1 MKKTILPLLLFTF
14 ILGLN
19 GVQTTSHINESAVD
33 VFENKTNINIRKLE
47 SPSTTND
54 EVAYSK
60 MYTQYAKKD
69 NKYYLRFAT
78 AIKGDVNSIN
88 FVREIDGL
96 PNKDKECTTLYK
108 GISANNKTLYYDGTN
123 AVEEASDLTKDYYWA
138 CYTIQFK
145 DDTYLDRDITLSM
158 YINNQATSIAS
169 KTTTLKFETQVGVVS
184 KFEVTKNLDYT
195 YLVGEDANL
204 NDIVFSTIDL
214 NGNKVED
221 IDHDK
226 ITFYENNQEVDTK
239 NLVYTD
245 EGSHTLTAKYKEY
258 STDFT
263 FTVAKNIFE
272 VEAENIYNKDLSPK
286 EKNVNYVERINY
298 KDGTSLKP
306 MIYRAKKDGDTDYAL
321 YNKIDARNS
330 SGQAY
335 LGEAQKNNILRVH
348 IYSGVERV
356 VKAYM
361 TASSAAIEKDT
372 ASWVPIK
379 MFDMELAETI
389 ESYGNGEK
397 LTFDNVTIKGGEID
411 ANASKND
418 KLLLFA
424 TYSRVCVGEFTLKKG
439 DNTLDIKILSTKQND
454 KSITHNNGSINI
466 DKFDFVDVGMRVEAE
481 NIANKG
487 ERVANSSNYCERVNA
502 SGNQLGKMLY
512 SAGKTDAQY
521 ASGQGYLGE
530 IKASNSMNIHIWS
543 EIDRKVAINMTAA
556 SGVIKVDSDE
566 GWEPYETADIQ
577 LNTIF
582 RATANGSTISIAD
595 DVILPGKVTP
605 FNEDGSRT
613 YDPLIWAN
621 WQTVEFGEMK
631 LKKGDNIIFIELT
644 NAIPFTG
651 GLTKSSGT
659 INIDKFDIT
668 YLD

>member
-439 DNTLDIKILSTKQND
+439 DNTLDIKILSTKQNN

>member
-19 GVQTTSHINESAVD
+19 GIQTTSHITESTID
-33 VFENKTNINIRKLE
+33 VFDNKTSINIRKLE
-47 SPSTTND
+47 ETTND
-54 EVAYSK
+54 VSYSK
-60 MYTQYAKKD
+60 MFTQYAKKD

-78 AIKGDVNSIN
+78 AIKGNVNSIK

-96 PNKDKECTTLYK
+96 PNNDKECTTLYK

-123 AVEEASDLTKDYYWA
+123 AIEEASDLTNDYYWA

-145 DDTYLDRDITLSM
+145 DDTYLNKDITLSM
-158 YINNQATSIAS
+158 YVNGDKTSVAD
-169 KTTTLKFETQVGVVS
+169 KTTTLKFETQIGVVS

-226 ITFYENNQEVDTK
+226 IRFYENDQEVDTK

-245 EGSHTLTAKYKEY
+245 EGSHTLTAKYEEY

-306 MIYRAKKDGDTDYAL
+306 MIYRAKQDGDTNYAL

-335 LGEAQKNNILRVH
+335 LGEAQKNNVLRVH

-424 TYSRVCVGEFTLKKG
+424 TYSRVCVGEFALKKG
-439 DNTLDIKILSTKQND
+439 DNTLDIKILSIKEND
-454 KSITHNNGSINI
+454 KSITHNKGSINI
-466 DKFDFVDVGMRVEAE
+466 DKFDFVDAGMRVEAE

-502 SGNQLGKMLY
+502 SGNQLGKMLF
-512 SAGKTDAQY
+512 SNGKADAKF
-521 ASGQGYLGE
+521 ATGQGYLGE

-543 EIDRKVAINMTAA
+543 EMDRKVAISMTAS
-556 SGVIKVDSDE
+556 SGVIKVDSDKS
-566 GWEPYETADIQ
+566 WEPFETSDIQ
-577 LNTIF
+577 LNKIF
-582 RATANGSTISIAD
+582 RATANGNSITITD
-595 DVILPGKVTP
+595 DVVLPGKVTP
-605 FNEDGSRT
+605 FNEDGTRT

-621 WQTVEFGEMK
+621 WQTVEFGEME
-631 LKKGDNIIFIELT
+631 LKKGDNIIYIELT
-644 NAIPFTG
+644 NAITFTG
-651 GLTKSSGT
+651 NITKDSGT
-659 INIDKFDIT
+659 INIDKFDVK

>member
-19 GVQTTSHINESAVD
+19 GIQTTSHITESAID
-33 VFENKTNINIRKLE
+33 VFDNKTSINIRKLE
-47 SPSTTND
+47 ETTND
-54 EVAYSK
+54 VSYSK
-60 MYTQYAKKD
+60 MFTQYAKKD

-78 AIKGDVNSIN
+78 AIKGNVNSIK

-96 PNKDKECTTLYK
+96 PNNDKECTTLYK

-123 AVEEASDLTKDYYWA
+123 AIEEASDLTNDYYWA

-145 DDTYLDRDITLSM
+145 DDTYLNKDITLSM
-158 YINNQATSIAS
+158 YVNGDKTSVAD
-169 KTTTLKFETQVGVVS
+169 KTTTLKFETQIGVVS

-226 ITFYENNQEVDTK
+226 IRFYENDHEVDTK

-306 MIYRAKKDGDTDYAL
+306 MIYRAKQDGDTNYAL

-330 SGQAY
+330 SCQAY
-335 LGEAQKNNILRVH
+335 LGEAQKNNVLRVH

-424 TYSRVCVGEFTLKKG
+424 TYSRVCVGEFALKKG

-466 DKFDFVDVGMRVEAE
+466 DKFDFVDAGMRVEAE

-502 SGNQLGKMLY
+502 SGNQLGKMLF
-512 SAGKTDAQY
+512 SNGKADAKF

-543 EIDRKVAINMTAA
+543 EMDRKVAISMTAS
-556 SGVIKVDSDE
+556 SGVIKVDSDKS
-566 GWEPYETADIQ
+566 WEPFETSDIQ
-577 LNTIF
+577 LNKIF
-582 RATANGSTISIAD
+582 RATANGNSITITD
-595 DVILPGKVTP
+595 DVVLPGKVTP
-605 FNEDGSRT
+605 FNEDGTRT

-621 WQTVEFGEMK
+621 WQTVEFGEME
-631 LKKGDNIIFIELT
+631 LKKGDNIIYIELT
-644 NAIPFTG
+644 NAITFTG
-651 GLTKSSGT
+651 NITKDSGT
-659 INIDKFDIT
+659 INIDKFDIK

>member
-19 GVQTTSHINESAVD
+19 GIQTTSHITESAID
-33 VFENKTNINIRKLE
+33 VFDNKTSINIRKLE
-47 SPSTTND
+47 ETTND
-54 EVAYSK
+54 VSYSK
-60 MYTQYAKKD
+60 MFTQYAKKD

-78 AIKGDVNSIN
+78 AIKGNVNSIK

-96 PNKDKECTTLYK
+96 PNNDKECTTLYK

-123 AVEEASDLTKDYYWA
+123 AIEEASDLTNDYYWA

-145 DDTYLDRDITLSM
+145 DDTYLNKDITLSM
-158 YINNQATSIAS
+158 YVNGDKTSVAD
-169 KTTTLKFETQVGVVS
+169 KTTTLKFETQIGVVS

-226 ITFYENNQEVDTK
+226 IRFYENDHEVDTK

-306 MIYRAKKDGDTDYAL
+306 MIYRAKQDGDTNYAL

-335 LGEAQKNNILRVH
+335 LGEAQKNNVLRVH

-424 TYSRVCVGEFTLKKG
+424 TYSRVCVGEFALKKG

-466 DKFDFVDVGMRVEAE
+466 DKFDFVDAGMRVEAE

-502 SGNQLGKMLY
+502 SGNQLGKMLF
-512 SAGKTDAQY
+512 SNGKADAKF
-521 ASGQGYLGE
+521 ASGQGYLDE

-543 EIDRKVAINMTAA
+543 EMDRKVAISMTAS
-556 SGVIKVDSDE
+556 SGVIKVDSDKS
-566 GWEPYETADIQ
+566 WEPFETSDIQ
-577 LNTIF
+577 LNKIF
-582 RATANGSTISIAD
+582 RATANGNSITITD
-595 DVILPGKVTP
+595 DVVLPGKVTP
-605 FNEDGSRT
+605 FNEDGTRT

-621 WQTVEFGEMK
+621 WQTVEFGEME
-631 LKKGDNIIFIELT
+631 LKKGDNIIYIELT
-644 NAIPFTG
+644 NAITFTG
-651 GLTKSSGT
+651 NITKDSGT
-659 INIDKFDIT
+659 INIDKFDIK

>member
-439 DNTLDIKILSTKQND
+439 DNTLDIKSLSTKQND

>member
-78 AIKGDVNSIN
+78 AIKGNVNSIN

-123 AVEEASDLTKDYYWA
+123 TVEEASDLTKDYYWA

-306 MIYRAKKDGDTDYAL
+306 MIYRAKK
-321 YNKIDARNS
+321 
-330 SGQAY
+330 
-335 LGEAQKNNILRVH
+335 
-348 IYSGVERV
+348 
-356 VKAYM
+356 M
-361 TASSAAIEKDT
+361 AIQIMLFI
-372 ASWVPIK
+372 IK
-379 MFDMELAETI
+379 
-389 ESYGNGEK
+389 
-397 LTFDNVTIKGGEID
+397 
-411 ANASKND
+411 
-418 KLLLFA
+418 
-424 TYSRVCVGEFTLKKG
+424 
-439 DNTLDIKILSTKQND
+439 
-454 KSITHNNGSINI
+454 
-466 DKFDFVDVGMRVEAE
+466 
-481 NIANKG
+481 
-487 ERVANSSNYCERVNA
+487 
-502 SGNQLGKMLY
+502 
-512 SAGKTDAQY
+512 
-521 ASGQGYLGE
+521 
-530 IKASNSMNIHIWS
+530 
-543 EIDRKVAINMTAA
+543 
-556 SGVIKVDSDE
+556 
-566 GWEPYETADIQ
+566 
-577 LNTIF
+577 
-582 RATANGSTISIAD
+582 
-595 DVILPGKVTP
+595 
-605 FNEDGSRT
+605 
-613 YDPLIWAN
+613 
-621 WQTVEFGEMK
+621 
-631 LKKGDNIIFIELT
+631 
-644 NAIPFTG
+644 
-651 GLTKSSGT
+651 
-659 INIDKFDIT
+659 
-668 YLD
+668 

>member
-19 GVQTTSHINESAVD
+19 GIQTTSHITESAID
-33 VFENKTNINIRKLE
+33 AFDNKTSINIRKLE
-47 SPSTTND
+47 ETTND
-54 EVAYSK
+54 VSYSK
-60 MYTQYAKKD
+60 MFTQYAKKD

-78 AIKGDVNSIN
+78 AIKGNVNSIK

-96 PNKDKECTTLYK
+96 PNNDKECTTLYK

-123 AVEEASDLTKDYYWA
+123 AVEEASDLTNDYYWA

-145 DDTYLDRDITLSM
+145 DDTYLNKDITLSM
-158 YINNQATSIAS
+158 YVNGDKTSVAD
-169 KTTTLKFETQVGVVS
+169 KTTTLKFETQIGVVS

-226 ITFYENNQEVDTK
+226 IRFYENDHEVDTK

-306 MIYRAKKDGDTDYAL
+306 MIYRAKQDGDTNYAL

-335 LGEAQKNNILRVH
+335 LGEAQKNNVLRVH

-424 TYSRVCVGEFTLKKG
+424 TYSRVCVGEFALKKG

-466 DKFDFVDVGMRVEAE
+466 DKFDFVDAGMRVEAE

-502 SGNQLGKMLY
+502 SGNQLGKMLF
-512 SAGKTDAQY
+512 SNGKADAKF

-543 EIDRKVAINMTAA
+543 EMDRKVAISMTAS
-556 SGVIKVDSDE
+556 SGVIKVDSDKS
-566 GWEPYETADIQ
+566 WEPFETSDIQ
-577 LNTIF
+577 LNKIF
-582 RATANGSTISIAD
+582 RATANGNSITITD
-595 DVILPGKVTP
+595 DVVLPGKVTP
-605 FNEDGSRT
+605 FNEDGTRT

-621 WQTVEFGEMK
+621 WQTVEFGEME
-631 LKKGDNIIFIELT
+631 LKKGDNIIYIELT
-644 NAIPFTG
+644 NAITFTG
-651 GLTKSSGT
+651 NITKDSGT
-659 INIDKFDIT
+659 INIDKFDIK

>member
-123 AVEEASDLTKDYYWA
+123 VVEEASDLTKDYYWA

-566 GWEPYETADIQ
+566 GWKPYETADIQ

>member
-33 VFENKTNINIRKLE
+33 AFENKTNINIRKLE

-123 AVEEASDLTKDYYWA
+123 VVEEASDLTKDYYWA

-566 GWEPYETADIQ
+566 GWKPYETADIQ

>member
-566 GWEPYETADIQ
+566 GWKPYETADIQ

-605 FNEDGSRT
+605 FNEDGSRI

>member
-19 GVQTTSHINESAVD
+19 GIQTTSHITESSIDAFD
-33 VFENKTNINIRKLE
+33 NKTSINIRKLE
-47 SPSTTND
+47 ETTND
-54 EVAYSK
+54 VSYSK
-60 MYTQYAKKD
+60 MFTQYAKKD

-78 AIKGDVNSIN
+78 AIKGNVNSIK

-96 PNKDKECTTLYK
+96 PNNDKECTTLYK

-123 AVEEASDLTKDYYWA
+123 AIEEASDLTNDYYWA

-145 DDTYLDRDITLSM
+145 DDTYLNKDITLSM
-158 YINNQATSIAS
+158 YVNGDKTSVAD
-169 KTTTLKFETQVGVVS
+169 KTTTLKFETQIGVVS

-226 ITFYENNQEVDTK
+226 IRFYENDQEVDTK

-245 EGSHTLTAKYKEY
+245 EGSHTLTAKYEEY

-306 MIYRAKKDGDTDYAL
+306 MIYRAKQNGDTNYAL

-335 LGEAQKNNILRVH
+335 LGEAQKNNVLRVH

-424 TYSRVCVGEFTLKKG
+424 TYSRVCVGEFALKKG
-439 DNTLDIKILSTKQND
+439 NNTLDIKILSTKQND
-454 KSITHNNGSINI
+454 KSFTHNNGSINI
-466 DKFDFVDVGMRVEAE
+466 DKFDFVDAGMRVEAE

-502 SGNQLGKMLY
+502 SGNQLGKMLF
-512 SAGKTDAQY
+512 SNGKADAKF

-530 IKASNSMNIHIWS
+530 IKANNSMIIHFWS

-556 SGVIKVDSDE
+556 SGVIKVDSDKSC
-566 GWEPYETADIQ
+566 EPFETSDIQ
-577 LNTIF
+577 LNKIF
-582 RATANGSTISIAD
+582 RATANGNSITITD
-595 DVILPGKVTP
+595 DVVLPGKVTP
-605 FNEDGSRT
+605 FNEDGTRT

-621 WQTVEFGEMK
+621 WQTVEFGEME
-631 LKKGDNIIFIELT
+631 LKKGDNIIYIELT
-644 NAIPFTG
+644 NAITFTG
-651 GLTKSSGT
+651 NITKGSGT
-659 INIDKFDIT
+659 INIDKFDIK

>member
-19 GVQTTSHINESAVD
+19 GIQTTSHITESTID
-33 VFENKTNINIRKLE
+33 VFDNKTSINIRKLE
-47 SPSTTND
+47 ETTND
-54 EVAYSK
+54 VSYSK

-78 AIKGDVNSIN
+78 AIKGNVNSIK

-96 PNKDKECTTLYK
+96 PNNDKECTTLYK

-123 AVEEASDLTKDYYWA
+123 AIEEASDLTNDYYWA

-145 DDTYLDRDITLSM
+145 DDTYLNKDITLSM
-158 YINNQATSIAS
+158 YVNGDKTSVAD
-169 KTTTLKFETQVGVVS
+169 KTTTLKFETQIGVVS

-226 ITFYENNQEVDTK
+226 IRFYENDQEVDTK

-245 EGSHTLTAKYKEY
+245 EGSHTLTAKYEEY

-306 MIYRAKKDGDTDYAL
+306 MIYRAKQDGDTNYAL

-335 LGEAQKNNILRVH
+335 LGEAQKNNVLRVH

-424 TYSRVCVGEFTLKKG
+424 TYSRVCVGEFALKKG
-439 DNTLDIKILSTKQND
+439 DNTLDIKILSIKQND
-454 KSITHNNGSINI
+454 KSITHNKGSINI
-466 DKFDFVDVGMRVEAE
+466 DKFDFVDAGMRVEAE

-502 SGNQLGKMLY
+502 SGNQLGKMLF
-512 SAGKTDAQY
+512 SNGKADAKF

-543 EIDRKVAINMTAA
+543 EMDRKVAISMTAS
-556 SGVIKVDSDE
+556 SGVIKVDSDKS
-566 GWEPYETADIQ
+566 WEPFETSDIQ
-577 LNTIF
+577 LNKIF
-582 RATANGSTISIAD
+582 RATANGNSITITD
-595 DVILPGKVTP
+595 DVVLPGKVTP
-605 FNEDGSRT
+605 FNEDGTRT

-621 WQTVEFGEMK
+621 WQTVEFGEME
-631 LKKGDNIIFIELT
+631 LKKGDNIIYIELT
-644 NAIPFTG
+644 NAITFTG
-651 GLTKSSGT
+651 NITKDSGT
-659 INIDKFDIT
+659 INIDKFDIK

>member
-19 GVQTTSHINESAVD
+19 GIQTTSHITESSIDAFD
-33 VFENKTNINIRKLE
+33 NKTSINIRKLE
-47 SPSTTND
+47 ETTND
-54 EVAYSK
+54 VSYSK
-60 MYTQYAKKD
+60 MFTQYAKKD

-78 AIKGDVNSIN
+78 AIKGNVNSIK

-96 PNKDKECTTLYK
+96 PNNDKECTTLYK

-123 AVEEASDLTKDYYWA
+123 AIEEASDLTNDYYWA

-145 DDTYLDRDITLSM
+145 DDTYLNKDITLSM
-158 YINNQATSIAS
+158 YVNGDKTSVAD
-169 KTTTLKFETQVGVVS
+169 KTTTLKFETQIGVVS

-226 ITFYENNQEVDTK
+226 IRFYENDQEVDTK

-245 EGSHTLTAKYKEY
+245 EGSHTLTAKYEEY

-306 MIYRAKKDGDTDYAL
+306 MIYRAKQNGDTNYAL

-330 SGQAY
+330 FGQAY
-335 LGEAQKNNILRVH
+335 LGEAQKNNVLRVH

-424 TYSRVCVGEFTLKKG
+424 TYSRVCVGEFALKKG

-454 KSITHNNGSINI
+454 KSFTHNNGSINI
-466 DKFDFVDVGMRVEAE
+466 DKFDFVDAGMRVEAE

-502 SGNQLGKMLY
+502 SGNQLGKMLF
-512 SAGKTDAQY
+512 SNGKADAKF

-530 IKASNSMNIHIWS
+530 IKANNSMIIHFWS

-556 SGVIKVDSDE
+556 SGVIKVDSDKSC
-566 GWEPYETADIQ
+566 EPFETSDIQ
-577 LNTIF
+577 LNKIF
-582 RATANGSTISIAD
+582 RATANGNSITITD
-595 DVILPGKVTP
+595 DVVLPGKVTP
-605 FNEDGSRT
+605 FNEDGTRT

-621 WQTVEFGEMK
+621 WQTVEFGEME
-631 LKKGDNIIFIELT
+631 LKKGDNIIYIELT
-644 NAIPFTG
+644 NAITFTG
-651 GLTKSSGT
+651 NITKGSGT
-659 INIDKFDIT
+659 INIDKFDIK